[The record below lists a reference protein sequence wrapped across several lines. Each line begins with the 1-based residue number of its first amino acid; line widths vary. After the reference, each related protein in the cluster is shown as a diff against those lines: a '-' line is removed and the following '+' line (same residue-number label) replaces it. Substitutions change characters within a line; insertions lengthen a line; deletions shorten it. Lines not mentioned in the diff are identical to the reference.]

1 MRVLFPYIKKYRW
14 DVIWSVLAILI
25 VAFATLWQPHLLQ
38 VIMNAIMKND
48 KQTVWINGLY
58 LIGLAIIGIIGGIV
72 NTIYAARVALGVAT
86 DLRADEYAKIQSLA
100 YADVEK
106 F

>member
-100 YADVEK
+100 YADV
-106 F
+106 

>member
-86 DLRADEYAKIQSLA
+86 DLRADEYAKIQFG
-100 YADVEK
+100 VRGC
-106 F
+106 

>member
-58 LIGLAIIGIIGGIV
+58 LGSSTRFTRRGLRWAWQRICV
-72 NTIYAARVALGVAT
+72 QTNMLRFRVWRTRMLKSFRHRT
-86 DLRADEYAKIQSLA
+86 WLFE
-100 YADVEK
+100 
-106 F
+106 